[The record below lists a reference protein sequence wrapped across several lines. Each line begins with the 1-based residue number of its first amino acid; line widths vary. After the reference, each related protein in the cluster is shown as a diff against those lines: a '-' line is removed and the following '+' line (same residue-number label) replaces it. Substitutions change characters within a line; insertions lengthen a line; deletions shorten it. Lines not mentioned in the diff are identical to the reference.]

1 MRQSTVL
8 LVILNKI
15 CVFLSTMQIRILELS
30 LTQRSLEKTLVI
42 FYDRFGFKLN
52 DYQLFSKDCR

>member
-15 CVFLSTMQIRILELS
+15 CVILSAMQIWIFELS
-30 LTQRSLEKTLVI
+30 LASPAIMNYQVFLIAIDLQFGI
-42 FYDRFGFKLN
+42 FIYIWN
-52 DYQLFSKDCR
+52 

>member
-30 LTQRSLEKTLVI
+30 SASPAIMNYQVFLIAIDLQFGI
-42 FYDRFGFKLN
+42 FIYIWN
-52 DYQLFSKDCR
+52 

>member
-30 LTQRSLEKTLVI
+30 LTQIIRKNSCNFL
-42 FYDRFGFKLN
+42 
-52 DYQLFSKDCR
+52 

>member
-30 LTQRSLEKTLVI
+30 LTQI
-42 FYDRFGFKLN
+42 AFYVNIQMF
-52 DYQLFSKDCR
+52 